1 MDGSQPPVLP
11 SELEREIS
19 KSPLVLVLNLYRDS
33 SWLRGML
40 SRGYIYFLLGG
51 LERPI
56 LSKDIMFPILHSRP
70 QLLHHARNLLLPFSS
85 IDDGHLILPHC
96 QRIENLGLSTSYKAH
111 PHLFSLV
118 LTLPLKRFYGALGPL
133 FGSLPRVDRTH
144 QFFAQI
150 THLGLCDYPC
160 EIVDS
165 EFWSGLPLIPNLT
178 HFSLDSAWLDAF
190 SRVLRTCPSLR
201 VLVGIGLPMY
211 EGPPPGLGTLPNDP
225 RFVMMDLD
233 SEGQRLANRH
243 TYRKRL
249 PGREPKILSQRER
262 LGLSILCNIN

>member
-1 MDGSQPPVLP
+1 M
-11 SELEREIS
+11 
-19 KSPLVLVLNLYRDS
+19 
-33 SWLRGML
+33 
-40 SRGYIYFLLGG
+40 LGG

-56 LSKDIMFPILHSRP
+56 LSKDILFPILHSRP
-70 QLLHHARNLLLPFSS
+70 QLLHHTRNLLLPFSS

-133 FGSLPRVDRTH
+133 FGSLPRVDLTH
-144 QFFAQI
+144 QFFGQI

-190 SRVLRTCPSLR
+190 PAVLRTCPSLR

-233 SEGQRLANRH
+233 SEDSDWQIGTRTGNDYWARAENFIAKRKAGIIDRELSSTRH
-243 TYRKRL
+243 VLVNGFFFFMRCIALQYQLK
-249 PGREPKILSQRER
+249 E
-262 LGLSILCNIN
+262 